1 LFLSLSRRS
10 PNQNPLQNLLRSQ
23 LRKPR
28 HPKHPRQLPKHL
40 QRPRRP
46 NLQPQVFRA
55 RVITRLLRRKV
66 WRVPVFRARAT
77 TPLPL
82 PKEWV
87 GQLPVAPHR
96 ELDLVGLSIEK
107 EAPGLR
113 SSHALVVP
121 AVGLVVPVSVAP
133 AAVLAVALEVA
144 QVVVPALAG
153 VDADLVEVPLVP
165 SVAAVAR
172 ASHVS
177 RSARSVKSLK
187 CGRRRV

>member
-1 LFLSLSRRS
+1 M
-10 PNQNPLQNLLRSQ
+10 
-23 LRKPR
+23 
-28 HPKHPRQLPKHL
+28 
-40 QRPRRP
+40 
-46 NLQPQVFRA
+46 
-55 RVITRLLRRKV
+55 LRRKV

-87 GQLPVAPHR
+87 GQLLVAPHR
-96 ELDLVGLSIEK
+96 ELDLVGLSIETA
-107 EAPGLR
+107 APGLR
-113 SSHALVVP
+113 SRHALVVP

-133 AAVLAVALEVA
+133 VAVLAVALEVA

-153 VDADLVEVPLVP
+153 ADADLVEVPLVP
-165 SVAAVAR
+165 SVAAAAR
-172 ASHVS
+172 ASHES

>member
-1 LFLSLSRRS
+1 M
-10 PNQNPLQNLLRSQ
+10 
-23 LRKPR
+23 
-28 HPKHPRQLPKHL
+28 
-40 QRPRRP
+40 
-46 NLQPQVFRA
+46 
-55 RVITRLLRRKV
+55 LRRKV
-66 WRVPVFRARAT
+66 WRVPVFRARVI

-87 GQLPVAPHR
+87 GQLLAAPHR
-96 ELDLVGLSIEK
+96 VLELVGLSIEK

-144 QVVVPALAG
+144 QVVVPALVG
-153 VDADLVEVPLVP
+153 VDAAPVVVPQERL
-165 SVAAVAR
+165 VAAVAR
-172 ASHVS
+172 ASHAS

>member
-1 LFLSLSRRS
+1 M
-10 PNQNPLQNLLRSQ
+10 PP
-23 LRKPR
+23 
-28 HPKHPRQLPKHL
+28 
-40 QRPRRP
+40 
-46 NLQPQVFRA
+46 
-55 RVITRLLRRKV
+55 
-66 WRVPVFRARAT
+66 
-77 TPLPL
+77 

-87 GQLPVAPHR
+87 GRLLAAPHR
-96 ELDLVGLSIEK
+96 VLELVGLSIEK

-113 SSHALVVP
+113 SRRARVVP

-133 AAVLAVALEVA
+133 AAVLEVA

>member
-1 LFLSLSRRS
+1 MFLSLSRRS
-10 PNQNPLQNLLRSQ
+10 PNQNSLQNLLRSQ

-28 HPKHPRQLPKHL
+28 HPKHPRRLPKLL

-46 NLQPQVFRA
+46 SPQPQVSRA
-55 RVITRLLRRKV
+55 RVTTRLLRRKV

-87 GQLPVAPHR
+87 GQLLVAPHR

-113 SSHALVVP
+113 SSRALVVP

-133 AAVLAVALEVA
+133 AAVLAVAPEVA